1 MQPMHAALVA
11 MLCERLDLA
20 VADDEVRA
28 LATLIIG
35 PAVHLL
41 VNCEVIDVLAPQLL
55 DGPKAI
61 DAWRER
67 LLRSAEV
74 LIAAERRRRRQA
86 GAIRSGPAP
95 APPLPRS
102 RPTAAPPT
110 RRTRR
115 RP

>member
-1 MQPMHAALVA
+1 
-11 MLCERLDLA
+11 
-20 VADDEVRA
+20 VRA

-61 DAWRER
+61 DAWRDR

-74 LIAAERRRRRQA
+74 LIAAERRRRRKENA
-86 GAIRSGPAP
+86 GRHDRAP
-95 APPLPRS
+95 VRPSRRS
-102 RPTAAPPT
+102 RPTTAPAT
-110 RRTRR
+110 RRTGRNA
-115 RP
+115 